1 MTKKRGCLRSSQKNQ
16 SGLLAGTVGDDD
28 MSGVF
33 VRQLGKEAFE
43 KHGKGLETYQ
53 RLIHRWSDLDRA
65 DMNLQRQ
72 FSRSDVRLID

>member
-1 MTKKRGCLRSSQKNQ
+1 LV
-16 SGLLAGTVGDDD
+16 GTVGDDDDD

-33 VRQLGKEAFE
+33 LRQLGKEAFE

-72 FSRSDVRLID
+72 FSRSDVRQRSVFG